1 MHKTT
6 VLLVDDHDIL
16 MEGIA
21 SLLAESVHIEVI
33 GKASSPAAAE
43 ALIRQQ
49 QPDILLT
56 DISMGAVSG
65 IELTKST
72 LQRYPSIGVIILS
85 MHDDVQYITAAF
97 DAGARGYL
105 LKNVKGEELFRAIGK
120 VAGGG
125 THIQTSLAPQ
135 YARARRQVEEAV
147 AQSPLS
153 PREIEIIRLIAKDL
167 TTAEISKQ
175 LFISEHT
182 VETHRKNIGRK
193 TGTKTAVG
201 VLNYAR
207 EHNLL

>member
-1 MHKTT
+1 
-6 VLLVDDHDIL
+6 
-16 MEGIA
+16 
-21 SLLAESVHIEVI
+21 
-33 GKASSPAAAE
+33 
-43 ALIRQQ
+43 
-49 QPDILLT
+49 
-56 DISMGAVSG
+56 
-65 IELTKST
+65 
-72 LQRYPSIGVIILS
+72 
-85 MHDDVQYITAAF
+85 
-97 DAGARGYL
+97 
-105 LKNVKGEELFRAIGK
+105 
-120 VAGGG
+120 
-125 THIQTSLAPQ
+125 
-135 YARARRQVEEAV
+135 VEEAV

>member
-1 MHKTT
+1 MQKTT

-21 SLLAESVHIEVI
+21 SLLSESVHIDVI
-33 GKASSPAAAE
+33 GKASSAAAAE
-43 ALIRQQ
+43 ALIQQQ